1 MTATELEQRLLK
13 FTRERLAPPE
23 VADEITV
30 DTRLFE
36 DRVIDSLKV
45 LELIAYVQSALGR
58 RIPDAQIVL
67 ANFRSIATIARVFTG
82 AAPLEP
88 GRARSRDA
96 FRRTNGNVARPAYA
110 KSAVK
115 ELFGRRDL
123 ELTSDGGLIMRGPAA
138 SLRDYFDGTVR
149 GWALEMGAIEERFPT
164 EIPLAT
170 LGRAGFTTAF
180 PQMLVW
186 NGESCAGNGAPA
198 GEECVKPP
206 AVCYHHYPRFADT
219 TLGARGSL
227 VTAVGRC
234 YRNEYRADSSYP
246 IERLRS
252 FTMREII
259 AVGDDEL
266 VEKLR
271 NDMMERVSLWMKE
284 LAIDGRI
291 ETASDP
297 FFTSESKGRLLM
309 QQMLP
314 LKYELQLR
322 VDPDGRT
329 VAAASFNNHEQH
341 FGKAF
346 SIRQSSGELAHTGCV
361 AFGWERWV
369 IAFINQHG
377 ADAANWPASARS
389 RDVAPVSEL
398 REPSD
403 VAATL

>member
-1 MTATELEQRLLK
+1 MELEQRLLK

-23 VADEITV
+23 VADAITV

-45 LELIAYVQSALGR
+45 LELIAYVQAAVGR
-58 RIPDAQIVL
+58 KIPDAQIVL
-67 ANFRSIATIARVFTG
+67 ANFRSIATIARVFAG
-82 AAPLEP
+82 GEASP
-88 GRARSRDA
+88 GSPSRRRDA
-96 FRRTNGNVARPAYA
+96 FRRSNGNVPRLTNA

-115 ELFGRRDL
+115 EVFARGDL
-123 ELTSDGGLIMRGPAA
+123 ELTPDGGLIMRGPAA

-149 GWALEMGAIEERFPT
+149 GWALEMGAIEESFPT

-186 NGESCAGNGAPA
+186 IGDPGTTNGAHA
-198 GEECVKPP
+198 GEEQVRPP
-206 AVCYHHYPRFADT
+206 AVCYHHYPRFAES
-219 TLGARGSL
+219 TLSGHGSIA
-227 VTAVGRC
+227 TAVGRC
-234 YRNEYRADSSYP
+234 YRNEYQAESLYP
-246 IERLRS
+246 VERLRR

-271 NDMMERVSLWMKE
+271 NDSMERVSLWMKE
-284 LAIDGRI
+284 LALEGVI
-291 ETASDP
+291 ETATDP
-297 FFTSESKGRLLM
+297 FFTSEARGRKLM

-314 LKYELQLR
+314 LKYELRLR
-322 VDPDGRT
+322 VGPDGRS
-329 VAAASFNNHEQH
+329 VAASSFNNHEQH

-346 SIRQSSGELAHTGCV
+346 SISQSSGEPAHSGCV

-369 IAFINQHG
+369 IAFVNQHG
-377 ADAANWPASARS
+377 PHEENWPVGARS
-389 RDVAPVSEL
+389 
-398 REPSD
+398 SD
-403 VAATL
+403 VAAII